1 MKNKSLLELYKF
13 WRGFYT
19 QQIDGTTPN
28 YDKVFGGMPEFIKEK
43 FCVEYYPEPFYGY
56 IHEDMSNDV
65 LMPLINP
72 GQVDEEFLQK
82 FFGTSSKEET
92 VIKSNFNVKNR
103 HLNWNKD
110 DFLFNEDK
118 EYLGRE
124 WRRKKL
130 NQCKKI
136 IGNDIS
142 FLHTIEFFPFHSAN
156 WNMRKN
162 IKEDWIYSLETTNL
176 FVNAIEEVSRNR
188 LVKHILG
195 VGKDWVTILES
206 YKSKFFMES
215 YEVMTGPKGGRAHSI
230 YKFKPINSIN
240 PLPIV
245 IYSGVSMNLP
255 VNDENAVKVLSEF
268 LELKATRLK

>member
-1 MKNKSLLELYKF
+1 MKNKSLLELYYF
-13 WRGFYT
+13 WREFYT
-19 QQIDGTTPN
+19 KQKDVTSPY
-28 YDKVFGGMPEFIKEK
+28 YDEVFDGMPEFIKEK
-43 FCVEYYPEPFYGY
+43 FLVEYFPEPFYGY
-56 IHEDMSNDV
+56 INEDISNDI

-72 GQVDEEFLQK
+72 GQLDETFLQN
-82 FFGTSSKEET
+82 FFGTSSIEET
-92 VIKSNFNVKNR
+92 VKKSNYYVKNR

-110 DFLFNEDK
+110 DFFLNEGK

-124 WRRKKL
+124 WRKKRL

-156 WNMRKN
+156 WNMKKN
-162 IKEDWIYSLETTNL
+162 IKEDWIYSLETTSL

-188 LVKHILG
+188 LVKHIIG
-195 VGKDWVTILES
+195 IGKDWVTILEN
-206 YKSKFFMES
+206 YKSKFFLES
-215 YEVMTGPKGGRAHSI
+215 HEIIKGPKGGRAHSI
-230 YKFKPINSIN
+230 YKFKPLNSIN

-255 VNDENAVKVLSEF
+255 VNDKNAVNVMSKF
-268 LELKATRLK
+268 LELGV